1 MLCSAPNQAKATF
14 FDWKTTGG
22 GQDSHGTGR
31 KQTGKR
37 GGQTIFPRNGTKTD
51 RKGTGANNIP
61 PTGGDEKEFETVKQ
75 ISTVLITVLHPVTFS
90 TLHL

>member
-1 MLCSAPNQAKATF
+1 MLRTKSSQGNGF
-14 FDWKTTGG
+14 RLENNGG
-22 GQDSHGTGR
+22 R
-31 KQTGKR
+31 
-37 GGQTIFPRNGTKTD
+37 TIFPRNGTKTD